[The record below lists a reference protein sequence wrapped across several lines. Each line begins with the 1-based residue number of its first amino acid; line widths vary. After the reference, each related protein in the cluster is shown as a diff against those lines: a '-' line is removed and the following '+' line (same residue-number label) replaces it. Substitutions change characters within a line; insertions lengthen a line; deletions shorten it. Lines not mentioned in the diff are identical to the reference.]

1 MSPTRKIDALLALR
15 SEGKLLIGRDRIR
28 VLEAVAEH
36 KSISK
41 AAKAVGFS
49 YKAAWDA
56 VTAINNL
63 LPSPAFVTKAGGKSG
78 GGAEV
83 TAQGLKLIETFHR
96 MEERLSRIS
105 SMIAE
110 EGLDGGQDDLLFWG
124 VGLRISARN
133 VFRAEVVSVK
143 KWPVDVEVALKISGE
158 HTIHSV
164 ITNEAARD
172 LDLRPGRKAI
182 ALVKSSFVKLACV
195 DQPPSDARNFFAG
208 VVTRRTDAERNSEL
222 LIDIGSGKTMTA
234 VLPRRDVEARRIEEG
249 SEVMAH
255 FAPEDVILAAD

>member
-1 MSPTRKIDALLALR
+1 MSPRKIDALLALR
-15 SEGKLLIGRDRIR
+15 SDGKLLIGRDRIK
-28 VLEAVAEH
+28 VLEAVAEY

-56 VTAINNL
+56 VSAINNL

-83 TAQGLKLIETFHR
+83 TAEGLKLIETFHKL
-96 MEERLSRIS
+96 EDRLSQLS
-105 SMIAE
+105 SMIAK
-110 EGLDGGQDDLLFWG
+110 EGLDAQDDLLFWSF
-124 VGLRISARN
+124 GLRISARN

-143 KWPVDVEVALKISGE
+143 KWPVDVEIVLKISDE
-158 HTIHSV
+158 HTIHSI
-164 ITNEAARD
+164 ITNEAATE
-172 LDLRPGRKAI
+172 LDLKQGRRAI
-182 ALVKSSFVKLACV
+182 ALVKSSFVKIASG
-195 DQPPSDARNFFAG
+195 DQPPIDARNRFPG

-222 LIDIGSGKTMTA
+222 LIDIGSWKTMTA
-234 VLPRRDVEARRIEEG
+234 VLPRRDVEARRIDEG
-249 SEVMAH
+249 SEVVAQ

>member
-1 MSPTRKIDALLALR
+1 MPPRKIDAMLALR
-15 SEGKLLIGRDRIR
+15 SDGKLLIGRDRIK

-63 LPSPAFVTKAGGKSG
+63 LPSPAFVTKAGGKRG

-83 TAQGLKLIETFHR
+83 TPEGRKLIETFHR
-96 MEERLSRIS
+96 LENRLSQIS

-110 EGLDGGQDDLLFWG
+110 AGPDAQDDLLFWG

-133 VFRAEVVSVK
+133 VFRAEVVSIK
-143 KWPVDVEVALKISGE
+143 KWPVDVELTLRLSGE
-158 HTIHSV
+158 HMIQAI
-164 ITNEAARD
+164 ITNDGAID
-172 LDLRPGRKAI
+172 LDLKPGRKVI
-182 ALVKSSFVKLACV
+182 ALVKSSFIEVGVA
-195 DQPPSDARNFFAG
+195 DRATNDARNLFTG
-208 VVTRRTDAERNSEL
+208 VVTRRIDAERNCEL

-234 VLPRRDVEARRIEEG
+234 VMPRRDLEAQGIVEG
-249 SEVMAH
+249 SRVSAR